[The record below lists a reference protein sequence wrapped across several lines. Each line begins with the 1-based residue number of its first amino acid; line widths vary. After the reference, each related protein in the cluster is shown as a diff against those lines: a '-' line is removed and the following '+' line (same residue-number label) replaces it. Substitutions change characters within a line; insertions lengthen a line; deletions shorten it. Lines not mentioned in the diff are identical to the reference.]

1 MKSVHGVICGLIRQG
16 LSASC
21 PTASKGSPTVMALLP
36 WQWNYMIII
45 IVHLNLPVIVF
56 INTSLIQIL

>member
-1 MKSVHGVICGLIRQG
+1 MESVHGVIRGLIRQG

-36 WQWNYMIII
+36 WQWDYMI
-45 IVHLNLPVIVF
+45 HYS
-56 INTSLIQIL
+56 SLEIASNSIH